1 MRISFPP
8 FLLLILSLSVS
19 NLILVHANPSL
30 NLTVKTDKQQYAPAD
45 IVQVSG
51 NLTLDGIP
59 TTDGLVGL
67 EIQNSRGS
75 IVVRTL
81 PAVHPPSETPYIFTE
96 YVVPCYTNGTPK
108 FSFKRNAIAYF
119 KISVVNLDH
128 FQSYPVFLTVNVYD
142 STNTPLGSA
151 EFHESIPPDSS
162 SLVIISFLIPSNAA
176 LGTATVYGNA
186 YSNWPSL
193 GGTPYVRE
201 VNATFNILGSAS
213 GMAQTSQNQ
222 STVLQDVGTNYN
234 TTFRIAVNAL
244 PDTYFVYVTS
254 SYKGQSASNFTTFQV
269 NYGNHKIGDLGS
281 RVGGANTFG
290 AFDGVI
296 TSADLNLFLLCYKAA
311 APPEYMYLGDLGSRV
326 SGQNK
331 FFAYDGLVTSADLN
345 LFMQCYKGVGP
356 TGPTAVFTWSP
367 LNPISNQPVTFNASQ
382 SYDDK
387 YGNITSY
394 SWIFGDGNTTTVTTP
409 IIIHTFTSP
418 GNYTVSLA
426 VTDNNLLTN
435 STSSIIEISS

>member
-1 MRISFPP
+1 MKISFPL

-30 NLTVKTDKQQYAPAD
+30 NITVKTDKQQYAPAD

-59 TTDGLVGL
+59 TIDGLVGL
-67 EIQNSRGS
+67 EIQNSRGPV
-75 IVVRTL
+75 VVRTL
-81 PAVHPPSETPYIFTE
+81 PAVHPPSETPYILTE

-108 FSFKRNAIAYF
+108 FSFRRNTIAYF

-128 FQSYPVFLTVNVYD
+128 FHPYPVFLIVNVYD

-151 EFHESIPPDSS
+151 EFHEPLLPDSS
-162 SLVIISFLIPSNAA
+162 SLVIISFLIPSDAA

-186 YSNWPSL
+186 FSNWPSL

-201 VNATFNILGSAS
+201 ANNTFTITSDGSEAE
-213 GMAQTSQNQ
+213 QLTQNQ
-222 STVLQDVGTNYN
+222 FTTLQSNGTVNYN
-234 TTFRIAVNAL
+234 TTFRLAAMAT
-244 PDTYFVYVTS
+244 PDKYFVYVTS
-254 SYKGQSASNFTTFQV
+254 SYQGETASNSTTFILGHGPDRV
-269 NYGNHKIGDLGS
+269 VGDLG
-281 RVGGANTFG
+281 GGVPPRFFQ
-290 AFDGVI
+290 FDGIVN
-296 TSADLNLFLLCYKAA
+296 SRDLNLLLQCFKGT

-326 SGQNK
+326 NGKNE
-331 FFAYDGLVTSADLN
+331 FFIYDGVVSATDLN
-345 LFMQCYKGVGP
+345 LFMQCYKGLGP

-382 SYDDK
+382 SYDDH

-394 SWIFGDGNTTTVTTP
+394 SWLFGDGNATTVTNP
-409 IIIHTFTSP
+409 IIGHTFTSS
-418 GNYTVSLA
+418 GNYTVSLT

-435 STSSIIEISS
+435 STSSIIGISS